1 MFSVVTPNTWV
12 SPRLNNAEPCVLGR
26 MLISA
31 DKSRNCTGV
40 LPSIRILSRNTLSR
54 ITFLETEPKAALIS
68 FSRSGN
74 FSVNATKTSAFASS
88 STVCLSTLPPICIA
102 LETA

>member
-1 MFSVVTPNTWV
+1 
-12 SPRLNNAEPCVLGR
+12 

-54 ITFLETEPKAALIS
+54 ITFLETELNAALIS

-74 FSVNATKTSAFASS
+74 LSVVAAKTSAFASS
-88 STVCLSTLPPICIA
+88 RAVCLSTLPPICIA

>member
-1 MFSVVTPNTWV
+1 
-12 SPRLNNAEPCVLGR
+12 

-40 LPSIRILSRNTLSR
+40 LPSIRILSLKTLSR
-54 ITFLETEPKAALIS
+54 ITFLETELNAALIS

-74 FSVNATKTSAFASS
+74 FSVNEVNTAALASS